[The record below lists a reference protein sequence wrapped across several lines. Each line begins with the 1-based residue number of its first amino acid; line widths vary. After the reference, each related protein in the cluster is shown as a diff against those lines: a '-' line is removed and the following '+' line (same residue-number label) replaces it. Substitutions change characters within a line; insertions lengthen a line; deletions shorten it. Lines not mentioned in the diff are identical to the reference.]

1 MLSVPAGGR
10 PKAETVKVVKA
21 HRGPSNDHVH
31 AHHILLF
38 HAPAYSKTFSS
49 ATKSPGIVQ
58 DVLYAPPKVLCFL
71 NSLIFDRLV
80 SAIADPATRRETIT
94 WIRSEFERNRHLT
107 DVVSTPWNNICSP
120 ILVTHEP
127 VGHH

>member
-58 DVLYAPPKVLCFL
+58 TCSTLLQ
-71 NSLIFDRLV
+71 
-80 SAIADPATRRETIT
+80 
-94 WIRSEFERNRHLT
+94 RSF
-107 DVVSTPWNNICSP
+107 VFSIP
-120 ILVTHEP
+120 
-127 VGHH
+127 